1 MKLAFTTEYD
11 GSAFS
16 GFQRQKNA
24 DSVQQN
30 IEEALEKITQNKVV
44 INYAGRT
51 DSGVHALSQVFDFET
66 DLERPDKNWI
76 DGINSNL
83 VDSIAVSTISRVPN
97 DFHSRFSAIERS
109 YTYVIYNSRST
120 PLFFGNMS
128 HWDNNKIDL
137 DVLQQ
142 QSKMFLGSHDF
153 TSFRS
158 SSCNSKNPVK
168 KVNMIDIESHDRFI
182 FVTIK
187 ANAFLHN
194 MVRIMVGTLL
204 DIAKGEIDYSIEEIL
219 TKKDRSF
226 AGKTLSAKGLFF
238 LGPKYNS
245 EFNIASPTNHLMD
258 RFKI

>member
-1 MKLAFTTEYD
+1 VKLAFTTEYD

-83 VDSIAVSTISRVPN
+83 VDSIAVSSISRVPN

-109 YTYVIYNSRST
+109 YTYVIYNSRSK
-120 PLFFGNMS
+120 PLFFGNIS
-128 HWDNNKIDL
+128 QWDNNKIDL

>member
-1 MKLAFTTEYD
+1 VKLAFTTEYD

-83 VDSIAVSTISRVPN
+83 VDSIAVSSISRVPN

-109 YTYVIYNSRST
+109 YTYVIYNSRSK

-128 HWDNNKIDL
+128 HRDNNKIDL

>member
-24 DSVQQN
+24 PSVQQN
-30 IEEALEKITQNKVV
+30 IEEALEKITQSKVV

-51 DSGVHALSQVFDFET
+51 DSGVHALSQVFDFTT

-76 DGINSNL
+76 DGINANL
-83 VDSIAVSTISRVPN
+83 VDSIAVTSIARVSD
-97 DFHSRFSAIERS
+97 DFHSRFSALERS
-109 YTYVIYNSRST
+109 YTYVIYNSRSK

-137 DVLQQ
+137 DKIKQ

-168 KVNMIDIESHDRFI
+168 KISSIDVECHYRFI
-182 FVTIK
+182 FITIK

-194 MVRIMVGTLL
+194 MVRIMVGTLI
-204 DIAKGEIDYSIEEIL
+204 DIAKGEINNTIEEIL
-219 TKKDRSF
+219 LKKDRSY
-226 AGKTLSAKGLFF
+226 AGKTVSAKGLFF
-238 LGPKYNS
+238 LGPKYDL
-245 EFNIASPTNHLMD
+245 EFNITSPVSHLMD

>member
-11 GSAFS
+11 GSIFA

-30 IEEALEKITQNKVV
+30 IEEALEKITQEKVV

-51 DSGVHALSQVFDFET
+51 DAGVHALSQVFDFTTE
-66 DLERPDKNWI
+66 LERPNKNWI

-83 VDSIAVSTISRVPN
+83 ADSVAVTSISRVPD
-97 DFHSRFSAIERS
+97 DFHSRYSAIERS
-109 YTYVIYNSRST
+109 YTYVIYNSRSK

-128 HWDNNKIDL
+128 HWDNNKIDQNL
-137 DVLQQ
+137 LKLQAN
-142 QSKMFLGSHDF
+142 MFLGTHDF

-158 SSCNSKNPVK
+158 SSCNSKNPTK
-168 KVNMIDIESHDRFI
+168 TINMIDVETHDKFI
-182 FVTIK
+182 FITIK

-204 DIAKGEIDYSIEEIL
+204 DIAKGEINSSVEEIL
-219 TKKDRSF
+219 SKKDRSF

-238 LGPKYNS
+238 LGPKYDLK
-245 EFNIASPTNHLMD
+245 FNIASPIEHLMD
-258 RFKI
+258 RFKK